1 MIVLLY
7 KLIYV
12 GQGLGCFLI
21 LFYNYWNWCWYYN
34 PLVYQTCVHSTFFAI
49 MSDTFCEAKYSKG
62 SPLREKCPDTE
73 LFWFEFSR
81 IRTEYGDILRI
92 STYSVRMRENK
103 DQKKL
108 RIWTHFTQCSFV
120 LHSLF
125 KLKVSLYFPV
135 NILWNCCCWFICF
148 CKC

>member
-1 MIVLLY
+1 
-7 KLIYV
+7 
-12 GQGLGCFLI
+12 
-21 LFYNYWNWCWYYN
+21 
-34 PLVYQTCVHSTFFAI
+34 
-49 MSDTFCEAKYSKG
+49 MSDTFCEAKYSKS

-125 KLKVSLYFPV
+125 KLKVLLYFPV
-135 NILWNCCCWFICF
+135 NIL
-148 CKC
+148 